1 MCLQVRIVWGDVV
14 MNRDFEKRLPSDEAL
29 TRLLRSLPRR
39 SVPAQVRSSLR
50 VLASHEQHR
59 AAGKGI
65 AWLDRVRLFSRDLMR
80 PLALPFAGGIF
91 STIVLFS
98 MSGPTYSTQVSKGF
112 EIPIPLSL
120 RSQATVLSSDRGG
133 QRDPTVLKT
142 APMLA
147 YGADDVIVDV
157 MVDGQGR
164 MIDYTIVSGDASNND
179 ALRRSIGA
187 LLLLTE
193 FHPATTLG
201 RPVAGRV
208 RLWLPASH
216 SSVDV
221 KG

>member
-1 MCLQVRIVWGDVV
+1 

-39 SVPAQVRSSLR
+39 SVPEQVRSSLR

-59 AAGKGI
+59 AAGNRI
-65 AWLDRVRLFSRDLMR
+65 AWFDRARLFSRDLMR
-80 PLALPFAGGIF
+80 PLALPLAGGVF
-91 STIVLFS
+91 STVVLFS
-98 MSGPTYSTQVSKGF
+98 IFGPIYSAQGRNGF
-112 EIPIPLSL
+112 DIPVPFSP
-120 RSQATVLSSDRGG
+120 RSQATVLTSDRGG

>member
-1 MCLQVRIVWGDVV
+1 

-39 SVPAQVRSSLR
+39 SAPAQVRGSLR

-65 AWLDRVRLFSRDLMR
+65 AWLDRARLFARDLMR

-98 MSGPTYSTQVSKGF
+98 MSGPTYSAQVPNGF
-112 EIPIPLSL
+112 DIPIPLSL
-120 RSQATVLSSDRGG
+120 RSQAPSLTS
-133 QRDPTVLKT
+133 DPTVLKT
-142 APMLA
+142 APMQA

-157 MVDGQGR
+157 TVDGQGR
-164 MIDYTIVSGDASNND
+164 MIDYTIVSGDACKDD
-179 ALRRSIGA
+179 AVRRSIGA

-208 RLWLPASH
+208 RLSLSASH
-216 SSVDV
+216 SSIDV

>member
-1 MCLQVRIVWGDVV
+1 
-14 MNRDFEKRLPSDEAL
+14 MNRDFEKRLPSEEAL

-39 SVPAQVRSSLR
+39 SAPTEVRGALR

-65 AWLDRVRLFSRDLMR
+65 AWLDRARLFSRDLMR
-80 PLALPFAGGIF
+80 PLALPLAGGIF
-91 STIVLFS
+91 STIMLFS
-98 MSGPTYSTQVSKGF
+98 VFGPVYSAQVPNGF
-112 EIPIPLSL
+112 DIPVPFSP
-120 RSQATVLSSDRGG
+120 RSQATVLTSDRGG

-157 MVDGQGR
+157 MVDGQGH

-208 RLWLPASH
+208 RLSLSASH
-216 SSVDV
+216 SSIDV

>member
-1 MCLQVRIVWGDVV
+1 

-29 TRLLRSLPRR
+29 TRGLRSLPRR
-39 SVPAQVRSSLR
+39 TVPAELRDSLR
-50 VLASHEQHR
+50 VLASREQHR
-59 AAGKGI
+59 AAGGGI
-65 AWLDRVRLFSRDLMR
+65 AWVDRVRLFSRNLMR
-80 PLALPFAGGIF
+80 PLALPLAGGVF
-91 STIVLFS
+91 STIMLFS
-98 MSGPTYSTQVSKGF
+98 VFGPVYSARNSSGF
-112 EIPIPLSL
+112 DIPVPFSP

-157 MVDGQGR
+157 MVDGVGR
-164 MIDYTIVSGDASNND
+164 VVDFTIVSGDDSNDD
-179 ALRRSIGA
+179 ALRHSIGA
-187 LLLLTE
+187 VLLLTE

-208 RLWLPASH
+208 RLSLSASH
-216 SSVDV
+216 SYIDV

>member
-1 MCLQVRIVWGDVV
+1 

-29 TRLLRSLPRR
+29 TRVLRSLPRR

-50 VLASHEQHR
+50 VIASHEQHR
-59 AAGKGI
+59 AAGNGI
-65 AWLDRVRLFSRDLMR
+65 AWFDRAGLFFRDLMR
-80 PLALPFAGGIF
+80 PLALPLAGGIF
-91 STIVLFS
+91 STVVLFS
-98 MSGPTYSTQVSKGF
+98 IFGPIYSAQGRNGF
-112 EIPIPLSL
+112 DIPVPFSP
-120 RSQATVLSSDRGG
+120 RSQATVLTSDRGG

-208 RLWLPASH
+208 RLSLSASH
-216 SSVDV
+216 SSIDV

>member
-1 MCLQVRIVWGDVV
+1 

-39 SVPAQVRSSLR
+39 SVPAQVRGSLR
-50 VLASHEQHR
+50 VLASHELDR

-65 AWLDRVRLFSRDLMR
+65 AWFDRVRLFSRDLMR
-80 PLALPFAGGIF
+80 PLALPLAGGVF

-98 MSGPTYSTQVSKGF
+98 MFGPIYSAQGRNGF
-112 EIPIPLSL
+112 DIPIPPSL

-164 MIDYTIVSGDASNND
+164 MIDYTIVSADASHADASKND
-179 ALRRSIGA
+179 GLRRSIGA
-187 LLLLTE
+187 VLLLTE

-201 RPVAGRV
+201 RPVAGKV
-208 RLWLPASH
+208 RLSVSACH
-216 SSVDV
+216 SSIDV

>member
-1 MCLQVRIVWGDVV
+1 

-39 SVPAQVRSSLR
+39 SVPEQVRSSLR

-98 MSGPTYSTQVSKGF
+98 MSGPTYSAQVPKGF

-120 RSQATVLSSDRGG
+120 RSQATVLTSDRGG
-133 QRDPTVLKT
+133 AAQRDPTVLKT

-157 MVDGQGR
+157 MVDGQGH
-164 MIDYTIVSGDASNND
+164 MIDYAIVSGDASNND

-208 RLWLPASH
+208 RLLLPASH